1 MVFNKIYFS
10 ILTVLMIGGGFLGEV
25 TAQNHNIVLI
35 IADDLGVDA
44 LNGFGINANQA
55 ITPHLDSMRLSGLK
69 FMNAWASPVCTP
81 TRAGMM
87 SGKYGSKTGVKTA
100 PGNLDTDHISLG
112 KAIKTYD
119 SSYKTGVVGK
129 WHISHPANEL
139 HPKEHE
145 WDHYTGV
152 VAAQWNAYD
161 NWEKTENDVTTTS
174 TEYATSYFTDDAL
187 SWLNSST
194 APWFL
199 WMAHI
204 APHSPFHV
212 PPAHMYAG
220 GQVNN
225 NEGKY
230 KAMIESMDFEIGRF
244 IDSLTADQKAN
255 TTFIFLGDNGTPG
268 NVLQEFPAGRG
279 KQTLYQGGVHVPMFI
294 SGKGVTRIGEVDTS
308 LINVIDVYA
317 SVLEMLGEDLPGGIY
332 NSYSFNHLLTNAS
345 TESRPYNFTELDAN
359 GGNFTLEGYTIRND
373 KYKLIVYSDN
383 TEELFDL
390 KTDTFELINILDNS
404 LTVDEQIIYDELK
417 LEASERINNWSCND
431 GIQNGDETAI
441 DCGGTNCS
449 ACTVGSEDSFNISGI
464 NIYPNPASD
473 QIIIKSKNSNI
484 KSIKVTTIQ
493 GLVLNT
499 QAIKNQK
506 MIKLGLEH
514 YANQVLF
521 VEVKTAISTQ
531 VIKVLKK

>member
-1 MVFNKIYFS
+1 MGFNKVYIS
-10 ILTVLMIGGGFLGEV
+10 ILTILVLSGGFLGEV

-44 LNGFGINANQA
+44 LNGFGVNANQA

-112 KAIKTYD
+112 KAIKAFD
-119 SSYKTGVVGK
+119 PSYKTAVVGK
-129 WHISHPANEL
+129 WHISQPTNEL

-152 VAAQWNAYD
+152 LAAQWNAYD
-161 NWEKTENDVTTTS
+161 DWEKTENDVTTTC

-187 SWLNSST
+187 NWVNSSSD
-194 APWFL
+194 PWFL
-199 WMAHI
+199 WLAHI
-204 APHSPFHV
+204 APHSPFHA
-212 PPAHMYAG
+212 PPAHMYSG

-225 NEGKY
+225 NAGKY
-230 KAMIESMDFEIGRF
+230 RAMIESMDYEIGRF
-244 IDSLTADQKAN
+244 IDSLTPIQKAN

-268 NVLQEFPAGRG
+268 QVLQAFPSGRG
-279 KQTLYQGGVHVPMFI
+279 KETLYQGGVHVPMFI
-294 SGKGVTRIGEVDTS
+294 SGKGVTRIGEADSS

-317 SVLEMLGEDLPGGIY
+317 SVLEMLGEDLEGGVY
-332 NSYSFNHLLTNAS
+332 NSYSFNHLLTGTSAD
-345 TESRPYNFTELDAN
+345 TRKYNFTELDAN
-359 GGNFTLEGYTIRND
+359 GGTFTVEGYTIRD
-373 KYKLIVYSDN
+373 DQYKLIVYSDN
-383 TEELFDL
+383 TEEFFDV

-404 LTVDEQIIYDELK
+404 LTVDEQNIYNELK
-417 LEASERINNWSCND
+417 LEASERINSWSCND
-431 GIQNGDETAI
+431 GIKNGDETSI

-449 ACTVGSEDSFNISGI
+449 ACAVGSEELSNISGVE
-464 NIYPNPASD
+464 IYPNPASN
-473 QIIIKSKNSNI
+473 QIMIKAENSNI
-484 KSIKVTTIQ
+484 TSIKVTTIH
-493 GLVLNT
+493 GLTLNAKAVEN
-499 QAIKNQK
+499 QNLIKVDLQN
-506 MIKLGLEH
+506 

-521 VEVKTAISTQ
+521 VEVKTALSTQ
-531 VIKVLKK
+531 VIKVVKK